1 MEASPTSCFPVH
13 MQPKTVNKFIFSI
26 INIMGKSYTAQKLHA
41 YLVAL
46 DVLDKFGSSNGQ

>member
-1 MEASPTSCFPVH
+1 
-13 MQPKTVNKFIFSI
+13 
-26 INIMGKSYTAQKLHA
+26 MGKSYTAQKLHA